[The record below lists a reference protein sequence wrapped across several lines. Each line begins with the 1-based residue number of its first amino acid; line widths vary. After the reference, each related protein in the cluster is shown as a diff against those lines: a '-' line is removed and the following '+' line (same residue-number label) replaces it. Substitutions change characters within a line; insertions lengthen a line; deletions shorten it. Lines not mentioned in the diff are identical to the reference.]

1 MQFLPPAG
9 YEGTCTKPGQAWFRG
24 AFYLLLWLLIQGLL
38 PCKAASIH
46 KDANDKASAVYT
58 ELNQKAATNRT
69 NVEILWHL
77 ARACFERGE
86 FATNKA
92 ERALFAEQGI
102 EAAERAVRLQSNSAP
117 AVYYLGMNLGQLART
132 KSLGALRLVDRM
144 VDLFSRSA
152 RLDPRFDY
160 AGSDRN
166 LGLLYRDAP
175 VIGSVG
181 DRRQSKL
188 HLERAA
194 RLEPKYPGNRLT
206 LAESYVKWGD
216 FQAARGELAALD
228 KLWADARM
236 TLSGE
241 DWALSWVDWSK
252 RRSDLRQK
260 LSARSITSP
269 RDS

>member
-1 MQFLPPAG
+1 MTP
-9 YEGTCTKPGQAWFRG
+9 EHKRSG
-24 AFYLLLWLLIQGLL
+24 AKTPLLLLSLFLGILTCQS
-38 PCKAASIH
+38 ASIY
-46 KDANDKASAVYT
+46 KNANDRAARIYT
-58 ELNQKAATNRT
+58 ELKQKAATNSA
-69 NVEILWHL
+69 NVEVTWEF
-77 ARACFERGE
+77 AKACFERGE

-144 VDLFSRSA
+144 VDLFNRSA

-181 DRRQSKL
+181 DRRQSRL
-188 HLERAA
+188 HLERAV
-194 RLEPKYPGNRLT
+194 RLEPDYPDNRLT

-216 FQAARGELAALD
+216 HQSARRELAELD
-228 KLWADARM
+228 KLWPKAR
-236 TLSGE
+236 TQFAGE
-241 DWALSWVDWSK
+241 EWALSWVDWDK
-252 RRSDLRQK
+252 RLKQVREKLASRSL
-260 LSARSITSP
+260 TSP